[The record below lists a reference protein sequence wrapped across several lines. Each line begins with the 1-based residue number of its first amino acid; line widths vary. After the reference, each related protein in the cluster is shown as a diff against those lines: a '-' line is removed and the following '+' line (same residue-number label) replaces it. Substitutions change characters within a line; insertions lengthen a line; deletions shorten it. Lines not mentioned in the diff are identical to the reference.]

1 MSKYYLLVSLVLFTH
16 SAIAQVLLF
25 EDNFDT
31 QADWQ
36 TQDENNMGS
45 IPTGWDTG
53 RTDENWHPSNTPG
66 SSPSMLISGDNPEQ
80 VYGGTGK
87 AFITYSESFND
98 LSNNGYTSDGF
109 ITKDIPP
116 TDELYVQFQIKFQP
130 GFAADTE
137 GGSIKVFRVLSWDG
151 VEPRHRF
158 FSSGNSAPI
167 YVFDWSQ
174 NSYGV
179 RQFHAFRCDDQSNN
193 YYCTNPTISGA
204 PRSIVTGDMSANFVE
219 DIDQFPNTIPDL
231 VNGGTIPTSGTI
243 THNQVYGSI
252 WHKMAFYLRM
262 NTAPG
267 VKDGILRAWIDDQP
281 ITDINGIAWIGT
293 NGSMSSQWNS
303 ISFGGNDRYH
313 FNTDSAAPIAD
324 RERWYAI
331 DEIKVF
337 DSIPTIISPPTPPV
351 LLP

>member
-174 NSYGV
+174 TLMV
-179 RQFHAFRCDDQSNN
+179 
-193 YYCTNPTISGA
+193 
-204 PRSIVTGDMSANFVE
+204 SANSMLSVVM
-219 DIDQFPNTIPDL
+219 INQ
-231 VNGGTIPTSGTI
+231 I
-243 THNQVYGSI
+243 TT
-252 WHKMAFYLRM
+252 
-262 NTAPG
+262 TAQ
-267 VKDGILRAWIDDQP
+267 ILLL
-281 ITDINGIAWIGT
+281 
-293 NGSMSSQWNS
+293 
-303 ISFGGNDRYH
+303 
-313 FNTDSAAPIAD
+313 AALQGL
-324 RERWYAI
+324 
-331 DEIKVF
+331 
-337 DSIPTIISPPTPPV
+337 S
-351 LLP
+351 